1 MGYVYLLQPAELV
14 GTCRYKIGISSKDN
28 LNRLRSYG
36 CGTRYIFFLECED
49 FFGVERSLKREFG
62 MEKKIRLIK
71 GKEYFEGDE
80 KTILKI
86 FMRVMWRE
94 KLAEMADMKPY
105 RESGRISNITD
116 IKIEDVEMEDVES
129 DTAGPDDSIIS
140 FGKSINKFK
149 FRQ

>member
-14 GTCRYKIGISSKDN
+14 GTSRYKIGISSKDN

-49 FFGVERSLKREFG
+49 FFGIERILKREFA
-62 MEKKIRLIK
+62 MEKEIRLIK
-71 GKEYFEGDE
+71 GKEYFEGEE

-94 KLAEMADMKPY
+94 KIADLCVEEVGDLKEDTLAT
-105 RESGRISNITD
+105 RTD
-116 IKIEDVEMEDVES
+116 I
-129 DTAGPDDSIIS
+129 S
-140 FGKSINKFK
+140 FSESINKFK
-149 FRQ
+149 FKH